1 MKNILH
7 MFNCFKLPYVTHT
20 HTHTQTH
27 THTAYLPGA
36 GIELVLEI
44 LGPSSNPLLF
54 LSRRL

>member
-7 MFNCFKLPYVTHT
+7 MFNCFKLPYVSHT
-20 HTHTQTH
+20 HTHTH
-27 THTAYLPGA
+27 THTAYLLGA
-36 GIELVLEI
+36 GIELLLEI

>member
-1 MKNILH
+1 MKNIFH
-7 MFNCFKLPYVTHT
+7 MFNCFKLPYVTH
-20 HTHTQTH
+20 TH